1 MAQPFVVQLENRPG
15 ELAHIARALAN
26 RGISIQH
33 LAGRGAGSKACALLT
48 TDDDE
53 MTREVLKSIG
63 VPFVEG
69 DTLHL
74 EIEDRPGAIAD
85 LSERLAA
92 QGVNITGILI
102 VGRRASMCEVAMTVS
117 DEAKAREV
125 LGLPAVYRLTP
136 VR

>member
-1 MAQPFVVQLENRPG
+1 MGQPFMIQIENRPG

-33 LAGRGAGSKACALLT
+33 LAGSGAGSRACAMLT
-48 TDDDE
+48 TDDDQ
-53 MTREVLKSIG
+53 MTREVLRSIG

-69 DTLHL
+69 DTLHV

-92 QGVNITGILI
+92 GGVNITGILI
-102 VGRRASMCEVAMTVS
+102 VGRRGAMCEVAMTV
-117 DEAKAREV
+117 DNEPRAREL

-136 VR
+136 VP